1 MSFIT
6 TTRAVTRALTV
17 ASLCAA
23 IAAPAH
29 AAVLLGGT
37 RVILNEKDR
46 EASISMKNEGK
57 APYVVQAWLD
67 AGEGKNK
74 TPFLITPPLSR
85 LDPGMEN
92 LLRIM
97 RVSSNDLPADRES
110 VFWLNVKEIPEK
122 AEGENVLQIAV
133 RTRIKL
139 YYRPAALRGGD
150 ASLARN
156 SLKWAVAAGA
166 NGQGAVLKVVNPTPY
181 HVTFTGFRIN
191 KNQQE
196 IRTEMLPPMAEQ
208 SYPLKAIKTPQA
220 ITVTYTTIN
229 DYGGETPVEMVNVP
243 AASEPVPLKPEPVPD
258 SAGKP

>member
-1 MSFIT
+1 
-6 TTRAVTRALTV
+6 
-17 ASLCAA
+17 
-23 IAAPAH
+23 
-29 AAVLLGGT
+29 
-37 RVILNEKDR
+37 
-46 EASISMKNEGK
+46 
-57 APYVVQAWLD
+57 
-67 AGEGKNK
+67 
-74 TPFLITPPLSR
+74 
-85 LDPGMEN
+85 MEN

-97 RVSSNDLPADRES
+97 RVSSTTCRPTANRS
-110 VFWLNVKEIPEK
+110 SGSTSRKFPEK

-150 ASLARN
+150 AF
-156 SLKWAVAAGA
+156 AGA
-166 NGQGAVLKVVNPTPY
+166 QQPEVGRGGRRQWPGRRVESGQSTPY

-229 DYGGETPVEMVNVP
+229 DYGGETPW
-243 AASEPVPLKPEPVPD
+243 KW
-258 SAGKP
+258 

>member
-1 MSFIT
+1 M
-6 TTRAVTRALTV
+6 
-17 ASLCAA
+17 
-23 IAAPAH
+23 
-29 AAVLLGGT
+29 
-37 RVILNEKDR
+37 
-46 EASISMKNEGK
+46 
-57 APYVVQAWLD
+57 
-67 AGEGKNK
+67 
-74 TPFLITPPLSR
+74 
-85 LDPGMEN
+85 
-92 LLRIM
+92 
-97 RVSSNDLPADRES
+97 
-110 VFWLNVKEIPEK
+110 
-122 AEGENVLQIAV
+122 LQIAV

-196 IRTEMLPPMAEQ
+196 IRPEMLPPMAEQ
-208 SYPLKAIKTPQA
+208 SYQLKAIKTPQA

-229 DYGGETPVEMVNVP
+229 DYGGETAVEMVNVP

>member
-6 TTRAVTRALTV
+6 TTRAVTRALTA

-29 AAVLLGGT
+29 ARGPAGRYPRDPERKRPGSVDLD
-37 RVILNEKDR
+37 E
-46 EASISMKNEGK
+46 NEGK

-229 DYGGETPVEMVNVP
+229 DYGGETPW
-243 AASEPVPLKPEPVPD
+243 KW
-258 SAGKP
+258 